1 MEPTKVI
8 LVDDDTHLGNLI
20 TMELTA
26 DGYIVHFQN
35 SLSGI
40 KSIIDSFKPSIL
52 VLDVEIGADDGIT
65 SAKDILQDYP
75 SMPILFISSH
85 TDTDN
90 ISRGVR
96 SGGVGYIRKPF
107 DMEELKVYIER
118 FALTEKDETHINEIG
133 SYSLNLETREL
144 LHNDV
149 LIRQLTPL
157 EFNGLQLLIQN
168 RNEII
173 LYKEISKKV
182 WNKEY
187 PETEASM
194 HNLIA
199 KLRKLLKNDPRIFIQ
214 TIREI
219 GYKLILKQ

>member
-65 SAKDILQDYP
+65 SAKDILQKYP

-107 DMEELKVYIER
+107 DMEELKVYIDR
-118 FALTEKDETHINEIG
+118 FALSKKDKSPFTEIG
-133 SYSLNLETREL
+133 SYSLNLETRNL
-144 LHNDV
+144 LHKGV
-149 LIRQLTPL
+149 FITQLSFL
-157 EFNGLQLLIQN
+157 EFNGLQLLLQN
-168 RNEII
+168 QNKTVD
-173 LYKEISKKV
+173 YKDISIKLWDKK
-182 WNKEY
+182 Y

-194 HNLIA
+194 NNLIS

-214 TIREI
+214 TIRKE
-219 GYKLILKQ
+219 GYRLILEQ